1 MTTGGWLS
9 LILSVGGVTSLLLWC
24 IVKVLT
30 TPEPEHQLGP
40 VEPARDDRLD
50 ER

>member
-9 LILSVGGVTSLLLWC
+9 LILSVGGVTSLLIWC

-30 TPEPEHQLGP
+30 TQETDHELGHIEPVH
-40 VEPARDDRLD
+40 DDQLD